1 MKPIFDSTDSTVP
14 MDKGP
19 AATDA
24 LPIGLTC
31 AGSMTVTE
39 THIVLG
45 AGLIGGFAPVHV
57 DHEAAR
63 SRGLQGPILH
73 GSLTAAIMSAAIGRS
88 LPDGR
93 WTFLGQSNEYR
104 APVYAGDTLTTTWR
118 LAAQQPHAGLGGTV
132 ARFEGAC
139 INQRGER
146 IATADARLLRRG
158 DQRPTDGSMVEARVV
173 DS

>member
-1 MKPIFDSTDSTVP
+1 
-14 MDKGP
+14 MDKHH

-24 LPIGLTC
+24 LPIDLTC
-31 AGSMTVTE
+31 TASMTVTE

-88 LPDGR
+88 LPEGR

-118 LAAQQPHAGLGGTV
+118 LTDQQPHAGLGGTV
-132 ARFEGAC
+132 ARFTGVC
-139 INQRGER
+139 VNQRSER
-146 IATADARLLRRG
+146 IATAEARLLRRR
-158 DQRPTDGSMVEARVV
+158 DQRPVDGSAADARVV